1 MKILQK
7 IAAIIYAALASYR
20 CYVLIITAIYSASV
34 ITIGDNG
41 VYTTIRAINLTVLF
55 IAFVVL
61 SLLVSSA
68 LLVWKT
74 FSKKVSINWLMGL
87 IISII
92 INAVMLVFVPTYS
105 YQVSAYAILGKIT
118 VPFIYDTLSILT
130 SLVIFVIISLAN
142 ILLLT
147 LKIRRENE

>member
-1 MKILQK
+1 MKTIHK

-34 ITIGDNG
+34 ITVGDNG
-41 VYTTIRAINLTVLF
+41 VYTTIRVINPTVIF

-87 IISII
+87 VICII
-92 INAVMLVFVPTYS
+92 INAIMLVFVPVHS
-105 YQVSAYAILGKIT
+105 YLVSEYAILGKIT

-130 SLVIFVIISLAN
+130 SLIIFVIISLVN
-142 ILLLT
+142 ILLLA
-147 LKIRRENE
+147 LKIQKVSL